1 MCGIIGAISNSNV
14 VPTLVNS
21 MRLMEYRGYD
31 SSGIAVINPEGDLDR
46 RRCVGKVEKLA
57 ESLSNGSQL
66 SGSIGIGHTRW
77 ATHGAAEERN
87 AHPIACRDEI
97 AVVCNGI
104 IENYEVLKDQH
115 LIDGV
120 VYDSETDTEVIV
132 HEILDGINS
141 GLDLHAAVSGTVAK
155 LEGSF
160 AFAALSVADPE
171 KIVVAKRG
179 SPLLIGLGNDEV
191 FIASDAIALA
201 KIAKTIIVLEN
212 GETAVVSKNSGPVI
226 FDKDGNEVHRIDQL
240 IPIRA
245 ELIDLAHHSHY
256 MHKEIFEQGSV
267 VANTL
272 SERITDDRINEI
284 ATFGD
289 IAPAIFKKV
298 RAVRILACGTSY
310 YAGMI
315 GKIWL
320 ESLNIPCEA
329 EIASEFR
336 YRKPFVPDE
345 CLVVLLSQ
353 SGETADTLAA
363 QEHAANLGY
372 KYSLSICNSPAS
384 SLTRVTDLV
393 LHTKAGPEISVAST
407 KAFTAQLVS
416 LMLLT
421 IALAKRRGFTA
432 EQEAEIV
439 HELRALPAR
448 IEAVLQM
455 DSQIARLAENFANKD
470 HVLLLG
476 RGTHFPI
483 ALEGALKLKEISY
496 IHADAYPAGELKHGP
511 LALIDEKMPTIA
523 VAPNNHLLSKLKSNI
538 QEVRARGGKLYVFTD
553 SGTEMKSDEL
563 IEVFEVV
570 RAGPYT
576 SPIVHAIAL
585 QLLAYHVAIIKGT
598 DVDNPRN
605 LAKSVTVE

>member
-1 MCGIIGAISNSNV
+1 MCGIIGAVSNSNV

-66 SGSIGIGHTRW
+66 SGLIGIGHTRW

-87 AHPIACRDEI
+87 AHPIACCDEI

-120 VYDSETDTEVIV
+120 VYDSDTDTEVIV
-132 HEILDGINS
+132 HEILGGINS

-179 SPLLIGLGNDEV
+179 SPLLIGLGNEEV

-212 GETAVVSKNSGPVI
+212 GETAVVSRNSGPVI
-226 FDKDGNEVHRIDQL
+226 FDKDGNEVHRMDQS

-272 SERITDDRINEI
+272 SERIADDRINEI

-289 IAPAIFKKV
+289 IAPAIFEKV

-421 IALAKRRGFTA
+421 IALARRRGFTA

-470 HVLLLG
+470 HVLLVG

-511 LALIDEKMPTIA
+511 LALIDKKMPTIA

>member
-46 RRCVGKVEKLA
+46 RRCVGKVERLA

-104 IENYEVLKDQH
+104 IENYEELKDQH
-115 LIDGV
+115 MIDGV

-132 HEILDGINS
+132 HEVLGGINS
-141 GLDLHAAVSGTVAK
+141 GLDLHAAVSDTVAK

-212 GETAVVSKNSGPVI
+212 GETAVVSKNSGPII
-226 FDKDGNEVHRIDQL
+226 FDKDGKEVHRLDQL

-272 SERITDDRINEI
+272 SERITEDQINEI
-284 ATFGD
+284 ATFGE
-289 IAPAIFKKV
+289 IAPAIFDKV
-298 RAVRILACGTSY
+298 KAVRILACGTSY

-320 ESLNIPCEA
+320 ESLGIPCET

-384 SLTRVTDLV
+384 SLTRATDLV

-421 IALAKRRGFTA
+421 IVLARRRGFTA
-432 EQEAEIV
+432 EQEAEVI

-448 IEAVLQM
+448 IEAMLQM
-455 DSQIARLAENFANKD
+455 DGQIARLAENFANKN

-483 ALEGALKLKEISY
+483 ALEGALKLKELSY

-576 SPIVHAIAL
+576 SPIIHTIAL

>member
-87 AHPIACRDEI
+87 AHPIACRNEI

-104 IENYEVLKDQH
+104 IENYEELKDQH

-132 HEILDGINS
+132 HEILSSINS
-141 GLDLHAAVSGTVAK
+141 GLDLHTAVSDTVEK

-212 GETAVVSKNSGPVI
+212 GETAVVSRDSGPII
-226 FDKDGNEVHRIDQL
+226 FDKDGKEVHRLDQL

-289 IAPAIFKKV
+289 MAPAIFEKV

-432 EQEAEIV
+432 EQEAEII

-455 DSQIARLAENFANKD
+455 DNQIARLAENFANKD

-476 RGTHFPI
+476 RGTHYPI
-483 ALEGALKLKEISY
+483 ALEGALKLKELSY

-576 SPIVHAIAL
+576 SPIIHAIAL

>member
-104 IENYEVLKDQH
+104 IENYEELKDKH
-115 LIDGV
+115 LIDGA

-132 HEILDGINS
+132 HEILGGINN
-141 GLDLHAAVSGTVAK
+141 GLNLHAAVSDTVAK

-212 GETAVVSKNSGPVI
+212 GETAVVSRDSGPVI
-226 FDKDGNEVHRIDQL
+226 FDKDGKEVHRLDQL

-272 SERITDDRINEI
+272 SERIADDRINEI
-284 ATFGD
+284 ATFGET
-289 IAPAIFKKV
+289 APAIFEKV

-320 ESLNIPCEA
+320 ESLDIPCEA

-363 QEHAANLGY
+363 QEHAANLGH

-421 IALAKRRGFTA
+421 IALARRRGFTS

-483 ALEGALKLKEISY
+483 ALEGALKLKELSY

-576 SPIVHAIAL
+576 SPIIHAIAL

>member
-104 IENYEVLKDQH
+104 IENYEELKDQH

-132 HEILDGINS
+132 HEILGGINS

-212 GETAVVSKNSGPVI
+212 GETAVVSRTSGPVI
-226 FDKDGNEVHRIDQL
+226 FDKDGNEVHRVDQL

-421 IALAKRRGFTA
+421 IALARRRGFTA

>member
-1 MCGIIGAISNSNV
+1 MCGIIGVISQRNV
-14 VPTLVNS
+14 VPILVNS

-31 SSGIAVINPEGDLDR
+31 SSGIAVINSDGELDR
-46 RRCVGKVEKLA
+46 RRCVGKVEVLA
-57 ESLSNGSQL
+57 EELNNGSQL
-66 SGSIGIGHTRW
+66 DGTIGIGHTRW
-77 ATHGAAEERN
+77 ATHGAAIEIN
-87 AHPIACRDEI
+87 AHPIVCRNEI

-104 IENYEVLKDQH
+104 IENYEALRDQH
-115 LIDGV
+115 LAEGE

-132 HEILDGINS
+132 HEIVRGISRGFNLS
-141 GLDLHAAVSGTVAK
+141 DAVRQTVSK

-160 AFAALSVADPE
+160 AFAALSIKDSQ
-171 KIVVAKRG
+171 KIVAAKRG
-179 SPLLIGLGNDEV
+179 SPLLIGLGENEV
-191 FIASDAIALA
+191 FVASDAIALA
-201 KIAKTIIVLEN
+201 RIAKSIIVLEN
-212 GETAVVSKNSGPVI
+212 GDIAEISNHAEPIIVDESGEAVT
-226 FDKDGNEVHRIDQL
+226 RADQT
-240 IPIRA
+240 IPIRP

-256 MHKEIFEQGSV
+256 MQKEIFEQGSV

-272 SERITDDRINEI
+272 ESRITNDRLDEV
-284 ATFGD
+284 AAFGES
-289 IAPAIFKKV
+289 AVAIFDEVK
-298 RAVRILACGTSY
+298 AVRILACGTSY

-336 YRKPFVPDE
+336 YRKPYVPDN

-363 QEHAANLGY
+363 QAQAAELGY
-372 KYSLSICNSPAS
+372 QYSLAICNSPAS

-421 IALAKRRGFTA
+421 IALANRRGFTE

-455 DSQIARLAENFANKD
+455 DKEIARLAENFADKN

-476 RGTHFPI
+476 RGTHYPI

-511 LALIDEKMPTIA
+511 LALIDANMPTIA
-523 VAPNNHLLSKLKSNI
+523 VAPNNHLLSKLKANI

-553 SGTEMKSDEL
+553 SGTQFKSDEL
-563 IEVFEVV
+563 IQVLEVIQ
-570 RAGPYT
+570 AGPYT
-576 SPIVHAIAL
+576 APIIHAIAL
-585 QLLAYHVAIIKGT
+585 QLLAYHVAVIKGT
-598 DVDNPRN
+598 DIDNPRN

>member
-1 MCGIIGAISNSNV
+1 MCGIIGAISNSDV

-31 SSGIAVINPEGDLDR
+31 SSGIAVINPQGELNR
-46 RRCVGKVEKLA
+46 QRCVGKVEKLA
-57 ESLSNGSQL
+57 DALSNGSQL
-66 SGSIGIGHTRW
+66 NGSIGIGHTRW
-77 ATHGAAEERN
+77 ATHGAAVEKN
-87 AHPIACRDEI
+87 AHPIACKDQI

-104 IENYEVLKDQH
+104 IENYEDLKAQH
-115 LIDGV
+115 LTEGA
-120 VYDSETDTEVIV
+120 VYDSDTDTEVIV
-132 HEILDGINS
+132 HEILS
-141 GLDLHAAVSGTVAK
+141 GLNNGFNLQAAVRATVAK
-155 LEGSF
+155 LMGSF

-171 KIVVAKRG
+171 QIVVAKRG
-179 SPLLIGLGNDEV
+179 SPLLIGLGEDEIFV
-191 FIASDAIALA
+191 ASDAIALA

-212 GETAVVSKNSGPVI
+212 GEIAVISKNSVPRI
-226 FDKDGNEVHRIDQL
+226 YAEDGREVQRMDQS

-245 ELIDLAHHSHY
+245 ELIDLGHYSHY
-256 MHKEIFEQGSV
+256 MQKEIFEQGSV

-272 SERITDDRINEI
+272 SERISDDRVDET
-284 ATFGD
+284 AAFGEE
-289 IAPAIFKKV
+289 APAIFDKV

-315 GKIWL
+315 GRIWL
-320 ESLNIPCEA
+320 ESLGIPCEA

-336 YRKPFVPDE
+336 YRKPFVPDD
-345 CLVVLLSQ
+345 CLAVFLSQ

-363 QEHAANLGY
+363 QEQAAKLGY
-372 KYSLSICNSPAS
+372 AYSLAICNSPAS
-384 SLTRVTDLV
+384 SLTRATDLV

-421 IALAKRRGFTA
+421 VAMAKRRGFSQ

-439 HELRALPAR
+439 QELRALPAR

-455 DSQIARLAENFANKD
+455 DTAIARLAEDFAEKD

-476 RGTHFPI
+476 RGTHYPI
-483 ALEGALKLKEISY
+483 ALEGALKLKELSY

-511 LALIDEKMPTIA
+511 LALIDSRMPTIA
-523 VAPNNHLLSKLKSNI
+523 VAPNDHLLSKLKANI
-538 QEVRARGGKLYVFTD
+538 QEVKARGGRLYVFAD
-553 SGTEMKSDEL
+553 SGTEISNDEL

-570 RAGPYT
+570 RSGLYT
-576 SPIVHAIAL
+576 SPIVHVIAL

>member
-104 IENYEVLKDQH
+104 IENYEELKDQH

-132 HEILDGINS
+132 HEILGGINS

-212 GETAVVSKNSGPVI
+212 GETAVVSRNSGPVI
-226 FDKDGNEVHRIDQL
+226 FDKDGKEVHRLDQL

-272 SERITDDRINEI
+272 SERITDDQINEI

-289 IAPAIFKKV
+289 IAPAIFEKV

-320 ESLNIPCEA
+320 EALDIPCEA

-363 QEHAANLGY
+363 QEHAKNLGY

-421 IALAKRRGFTA
+421 IALARRRGFTA

-483 ALEGALKLKEISY
+483 ALEGALKLKELSY
-496 IHADAYPAGELKHGP
+496 IHADAYPAGELKLGP

-576 SPIVHAIAL
+576 SPIIHAIAL

>member
-115 LIDGV
+115 QTDGV

-132 HEILDGINS
+132 HEILGGINS

-212 GETAVVSKNSGPVI
+212 GETAVVSRTSGPVI
-226 FDKDGNEVHRIDQL
+226 FDKDGNEVHRVDQL

-289 IAPAIFKKV
+289 MAPAIFEKV

>member
-57 ESLSNGSQL
+57 ESLSNGSQM

-87 AHPIACRDEI
+87 AHPIACKDEI

-104 IENYEVLKDQH
+104 IENYEELKDQH

-132 HEILDGINS
+132 HEILGGINS
-141 GLDLHAAVSGTVAK
+141 GLDLHAAVSGTVEK

-179 SPLLIGLGNDEV
+179 SPLLIGFGNDEV

-212 GETAVVSKNSGPVI
+212 GETAVVSRNSGPVI
-226 FDKDGNEVHRIDQL
+226 FDKDGKEVHRLDQL
-240 IPIRA
+240 IPVRA

-272 SERITDDRINEI
+272 SERITDDQINEI

-289 IAPAIFKKV
+289 IAPAIFEKV

-320 ESLNIPCEA
+320 ESINIPCEA

-372 KYSLSICNSPAS
+372 KYSLSICNSPVS
-384 SLTRVTDLV
+384 SLTRVTNLV

-421 IALAKRRGFTA
+421 IALARRRGFTA
-432 EQEAEIV
+432 EQEAEVV

-483 ALEGALKLKEISY
+483 ALEGALKLKELSY

-511 LALIDEKMPTIA
+511 LALIDDKMPTIA

-576 SPIVHAIAL
+576 SPIIHAIAL

>member
-31 SSGIAVINPEGDLDR
+31 SSGIAIINPEGDLDR

-104 IENYEVLKDQH
+104 IENYELLKDQH

-132 HEILDGINS
+132 HEILGGINS

-160 AFAALSVADPE
+160 AFAALSVTDPE

-212 GETAVVSKNSGPVI
+212 GETAVVSRDSGPVI
-226 FDKDGNEVHRIDQL
+226 FDKDGKEVHRLDQL

-272 SERITDDRINEI
+272 SERIADDRINEI
-284 ATFGD
+284 ATFGET
-289 IAPAIFKKV
+289 APAIFEKV

-421 IALAKRRGFTA
+421 IALARRRGFTSG
-432 EQEAEIV
+432 QEAEIV

-455 DSQIARLAENFANKD
+455 DNQIARLAENFANKD

-483 ALEGALKLKEISY
+483 ALEGALKLKELSY

-576 SPIVHAIAL
+576 SPIIHAIAL

>member
-104 IENYEVLKDQH
+104 IENYEELKDQH

-132 HEILDGINS
+132 HEILSSINS
-141 GLDLHAAVSGTVAK
+141 GLDLHTAVSDTVEK

-212 GETAVVSKNSGPVI
+212 GETAVVSRDSGPII
-226 FDKDGNEVHRIDQL
+226 FDKDGKEVHRLDQL

-289 IAPAIFKKV
+289 MAPAIFEKV

-336 YRKPFVPDE
+336 YRKPSVPDD

-421 IALAKRRGFTA
+421 IALARRRGFTA
-432 EQEAEIV
+432 EQEAEII

-455 DSQIARLAENFANKD
+455 DSQITRLAENFANKD

-476 RGTHFPI
+476 RGTHYPI
-483 ALEGALKLKEISY
+483 ALEGALKLKELSY

-576 SPIVHAIAL
+576 SPIIHAIAL

>member
-1 MCGIIGAISNSNV
+1 MCGIIGAISQRNV
-14 VPTLVNS
+14 VPTLISS

-31 SSGIAVINPEGDLDR
+31 SSGIAVINSDGELDR
-46 RRCVGKVEKLA
+46 IRCVGKVEALA
-57 ESLSNGSQL
+57 RQLDNGNRL
-66 SGSIGIGHTRW
+66 NGSIGIGHTRW
-77 ATHGAAEERN
+77 ATHGAAVEVN
-87 AHPIACRDEI
+87 AHPIVCRNEI

-104 IENYEVLKDQH
+104 IENYESLRDLH
-115 LIDGV
+115 LEEGD

-132 HEILDGINS
+132 HEIVRGISS
-141 GLDLHAAVSGTVAK
+141 GLGLSDAVRLTVSR
-155 LEGSF
+155 LTGSF
-160 AFAALSVADPE
+160 AFAALSINDPQNIVA
-171 KIVVAKRG
+171 AKRG
-179 SPLLIGLGNDEV
+179 SPLLIGLGENETFV
-191 FIASDAIALA
+191 ASDAIALA
-201 KIAKTIIVLEN
+201 RIAKSIIVLEN
-212 GETAVVSKNSGPVI
+212 GDIAQISDGSDPIIINETGETVTRAN
-226 FDKDGNEVHRIDQL
+226 QT
-240 IPIRA
+240 IPIRP

-256 MHKEIFEQGSV
+256 MQKEIFEQGSV
-267 VANTL
+267 IANTL
-272 SERITDDRINEI
+272 EYRITNNRIDEV
-284 ATFGD
+284 AAFGEN
-289 IAPAIFKKV
+289 APAVFDDV
-298 RAVRILACGTSY
+298 ESVRILACGTSY

-336 YRKPFVPDE
+336 YRQPYVPDK

-363 QEHAANLGY
+363 QAQAAELGY
-372 KYSLSICNSPAS
+372 RYSLAVCNSPAS
-384 SLTRVTDLV
+384 SLTRATDLV

-416 LMLLT
+416 LVLLT
-421 IALAKRRGFTA
+421 VALANRRGFTE

-455 DSQIARLAENFANKD
+455 EKAIAKLAEDFADKD

-476 RGTHFPI
+476 RGTHYPI

-511 LALIDEKMPTIA
+511 LALIDAKMPTIA
-523 VAPNNHLLSKLKSNI
+523 VAPNNHLLSKLKANI
-538 QEVRARGGKLYVFTD
+538 QEVRARGGRLYVFTD
-553 SGTEMKSDEL
+553 SGTEFRSDEL
-563 IEVFEVV
+563 IQVFEFVK
-570 RAGPYT
+570 AGPYT
-576 SPIVHAIAL
+576 SPIIHAIAL
-585 QLLAYHVAIIKGT
+585 QLLAYHVAVIKGT
-598 DVDNPRN
+598 DIDNPRN

>member
-1 MCGIIGAISNSNV
+1 MCGIIGAVSNSNV

-132 HEILDGINS
+132 HEILGGINS
-141 GLDLHAAVSGTVAK
+141 GLDLHAAVSDTVAK

-212 GETAVVSKNSGPVI
+212 GETAVVSRDSGPVI
-226 FDKDGNEVHRIDQL
+226 FDNNGKEVHRLDQL

-289 IAPAIFKKV
+289 IAPAIFEKV
-298 RAVRILACGTSY
+298 KAVRILACGTSY

-421 IALAKRRGFTA
+421 VALARRRGFTA
-432 EQEAEIV
+432 EQEAELI

-455 DSQIARLAENFANKD
+455 DSQIAKLAENFANKD

-483 ALEGALKLKEISY
+483 ALEGALKLKELSY

-576 SPIVHAIAL
+576 SPIIHAIAL

>member
-115 LIDGV
+115 QTDGV

-132 HEILDGINS
+132 HEILGGINS

-212 GETAVVSKNSGPVI
+212 GETAVVSRTSGPVI
-226 FDKDGNEVHRIDQL
+226 FDKDGNEVHRVDQL

-289 IAPAIFKKV
+289 MAPAIFEKV

-421 IALAKRRGFTA
+421 IALARRRGFTA

-470 HVLLLG
+470 HVLLVG

>member
-57 ESLSNGSQL
+57 EALSNGSQL

-104 IENYEVLKDQH
+104 IENYEELKDQH

-132 HEILDGINS
+132 HEILSSINS
-141 GLDLHAAVSGTVAK
+141 GLDLHAAVSDTVEK

-212 GETAVVSKNSGPVI
+212 GETAVVSRDSGPII
-226 FDKDGNEVHRIDQL
+226 FDKDGKEVHRLDQL

-289 IAPAIFKKV
+289 MAPAIFEKV
-298 RAVRILACGTSY
+298 RAIRILACGTSY

-320 ESLNIPCEA
+320 ESLGVPCEA

-421 IALAKRRGFTA
+421 IALARRRGFTA
-432 EQEAEIV
+432 EQETEII

-455 DSQIARLAENFANKD
+455 DSQIAKLAENFANKD

-483 ALEGALKLKEISY
+483 ALEGALKLKELSY

-576 SPIVHAIAL
+576 SPIIHAIAL

>member
-87 AHPIACRDEI
+87 AHPIACRNEI

-104 IENYEVLKDQH
+104 IENYEELKDQH

-132 HEILDGINS
+132 HEILSSINS
-141 GLDLHAAVSGTVAK
+141 GLDLHTAVSDTVEK

-212 GETAVVSKNSGPVI
+212 GETAVVSRDSGPII
-226 FDKDGNEVHRIDQL
+226 FDKDGKEVHRLDQL

-289 IAPAIFKKV
+289 MAPAIFEKV

-432 EQEAEIV
+432 EQEAEII

-455 DSQIARLAENFANKD
+455 DNQIARLAENFANKD

-483 ALEGALKLKEISY
+483 ALEGALKLKELSY

-553 SGTEMKSDEL
+553 SGTEMKSDEM

-576 SPIVHAIAL
+576 SPIIHAIAL

>member
-31 SSGIAVINPEGDLDR
+31 SSGIAIINPEGDLDR

-57 ESLSNGSQL
+57 ESISNGSQL

-104 IENYEVLKDQH
+104 IENYEILKDQH
-115 LIDGV
+115 LFDGV

-132 HEILDGINS
+132 HEILGGINS

-160 AFAALSVADPE
+160 AFAALSVTDPE

-212 GETAVVSKNSGPVI
+212 GETAVVSRDSGPVI
-226 FDKDGNEVHRIDQL
+226 FDKDGKEVHRLDQL

-272 SERITDDRINEI
+272 SERIADDRINEI
-284 ATFGD
+284 ATFGET
-289 IAPAIFKKV
+289 APAIFDKV

-372 KYSLSICNSPAS
+372 KHSLSICNSPAS

-421 IALAKRRGFTA
+421 IALARRRGFTA

-483 ALEGALKLKEISY
+483 ALEGALKLKELSY

-576 SPIVHAIAL
+576 SPIIHAIAL
-585 QLLAYHVAIIKGT
+585 QLLAYYVAIIKGT

>member
-1 MCGIIGAISNSNV
+1 MCGIIGAISQQNV
-14 VPTLVNS
+14 VPILVNS

-31 SSGIAVINPEGDLDR
+31 SSGIAVINSDGELDR
-46 RRCVGKVEKLA
+46 RRCVGKVEVLA
-57 ESLSNGSQL
+57 EELTNGSQL
-66 SGSIGIGHTRW
+66 SGTIGIGHTRW
-77 ATHGAAEERN
+77 ATHGAAIEIN
-87 AHPIACRDEI
+87 AHPIVCCNQI

-104 IENYEVLKDQH
+104 IENYEDLRDQH
-115 LIDGV
+115 LEDGE

-132 HEILDGINS
+132 HEIVRGIGA
-141 GLDLHAAVSGTVAK
+141 GLDLSDAVKQTVAR
-155 LEGSF
+155 LTGSF
-160 AFAALSVADPE
+160 AFAALSIDDPQ
-171 KIVVAKRG
+171 KIVVSKRG
-179 SPLLIGLGNDEV
+179 SPLLIGLGDNEIFV
-191 FIASDAIALA
+191 ASDAIALA
-201 KIAKTIIVLEN
+201 RIAKSIIVLEN
-212 GETAVVSKNSGPVI
+212 GDIAEISNGADPIIVDESGKAVT
-226 FDKDGNEVHRIDQL
+226 RADQT
-240 IPIRA
+240 IPIRP

-256 MHKEIFEQGSV
+256 MQKEIFEQGSV

-272 SERITDDRINEI
+272 ESRITNDRMDEV
-284 ATFGD
+284 ASFGAD
-289 IAPAIFKKV
+289 APAIFDETK
-298 RAVRILACGTSY
+298 AVRILACGTSY

-336 YRKPFVPDE
+336 YRKPCVPDQ

-363 QEHAANLGY
+363 QAQAAELGY
-372 KYSLSICNSPAS
+372 QHSLAICNSPAS
-384 SLTRVTDLV
+384 SLTRATDLV

-416 LMLLT
+416 LLLLT
-421 IALAKRRGFTA
+421 IALANRRGFTEA
-432 EQEAEIV
+432 QEAEII

-455 DSQIARLAENFANKD
+455 DKEIAKLAENFADKD

-476 RGTHFPI
+476 RGTHYPI

-511 LALIDEKMPTIA
+511 LALIDAKMPTIA
-523 VAPNNHLLSKLKSNI
+523 VAPNNHLLSKLKANI
-538 QEVRARGGKLYVFTD
+538 QEVRARGGRLYVFTD
-553 SGTEMKSDEL
+553 SGTEIRSDEL
-563 IEVFEVV
+563 IQVFEVV

-576 SPIVHAIAL
+576 SPIIHAIAL
-585 QLLAYHVAIIKGT
+585 QLLAYHVAVIKGT
-598 DVDNPRN
+598 DIDNPRN

>member
-1 MCGIIGAISNSNV
+1 MCGIIGAISQQNV
-14 VPTLVNS
+14 VPILVNS

-31 SSGIAVINPEGDLDR
+31 SSGIAVINSDGELDR
-46 RRCVGKVEKLA
+46 RRCVGKVEVLA
-57 ESLSNGSQL
+57 EELNNGSQL
-66 SGSIGIGHTRW
+66 NGTIGIGHTRW
-77 ATHGAAEERN
+77 ATHGAAIEIN
-87 AHPIACRDEI
+87 AHPIVCRNQI

-104 IENYEVLKDQH
+104 IENYEDLRDQH
-115 LIDGV
+115 LEDGE

-132 HEILDGINS
+132 HEIVRGIGA
-141 GLDLHAAVSGTVAK
+141 GLDLSDAVKQTVAR
-155 LEGSF
+155 LTGSF
-160 AFAALSVADPE
+160 AFAALSIDDPQ
-171 KIVVAKRG
+171 KIVVSKRG
-179 SPLLIGLGNDEV
+179 SPLLIGLGDNEIFV
-191 FIASDAIALA
+191 ASDAIALA
-201 KIAKTIIVLEN
+201 RIAKSIIVLEN
-212 GETAVVSKNSGPVI
+212 GDIAEISNGADPIIVDENGKTVTRA
-226 FDKDGNEVHRIDQL
+226 DQT
-240 IPIRA
+240 IPIRP

-256 MHKEIFEQGSV
+256 MQKEIFEQGSV

-272 SERITDDRINEI
+272 ESRITNDRMDEV
-284 ATFGD
+284 AAFGAN
-289 IAPAIFKKV
+289 APAIFDGTK
-298 RAVRILACGTSY
+298 AVRILACGTSY

-336 YRKPFVPDE
+336 YRKPCVPDQ

-363 QEHAANLGY
+363 QAQAAVLGY
-372 KYSLSICNSPAS
+372 QHSLAICNSPAS
-384 SLTRVTDLV
+384 SLTRATDLV

-416 LMLLT
+416 LLLLT
-421 IALAKRRGFTA
+421 IALANRRGFTEA
-432 EQEAEIV
+432 QEAEII

-455 DSQIARLAENFANKD
+455 DKEIAKLAENFADKD

-476 RGTHFPI
+476 RGTHYPI

-511 LALIDEKMPTIA
+511 LALIDAKMPTIA
-523 VAPNNHLLSKLKSNI
+523 VAPNNHLLSKLKANI
-538 QEVRARGGKLYVFTD
+538 QEVRARGGRLYVFTD
-553 SGTEMKSDEL
+553 SGTEIRSDEL
-563 IEVFEVV
+563 IQVFEVV

-576 SPIVHAIAL
+576 SPIIHAIAL
-585 QLLAYHVAIIKGT
+585 QLLAYHVAVIKGT
-598 DVDNPRN
+598 DIDNPRN

>member
-31 SSGIAVINPEGDLDR
+31 SSGIAIINPEGDLDR

-57 ESLSNGSQL
+57 ESISNGSQL

-104 IENYEVLKDQH
+104 IENYEILKDQH

-132 HEILDGINS
+132 HEILGGINS

-160 AFAALSVADPE
+160 AFAALSVTDPE

-212 GETAVVSKNSGPVI
+212 GETAVVSRDSGPVI
-226 FDKDGNEVHRIDQL
+226 FDKDGKEVHRLDQL

-272 SERITDDRINEI
+272 SERIADDRINEI
-284 ATFGD
+284 ATFGET
-289 IAPAIFKKV
+289 APAIFEKV

-372 KYSLSICNSPAS
+372 KHSLSICNSPAS

-421 IALAKRRGFTA
+421 IALARRRGFTSG
-432 EQEAEIV
+432 QEAEIV

-483 ALEGALKLKEISY
+483 ALEGALKLKELSY

-576 SPIVHAIAL
+576 SPIIHAIAL

>member
-104 IENYEVLKDQH
+104 IENYEELKDQH
-115 LIDGV
+115 LVDGII
-120 VYDSETDTEVIV
+120 YDSETDTEVIV
-132 HEILDGINS
+132 HEILGGINS

-212 GETAVVSKNSGPVI
+212 GETAVVSRDSGPVI
-226 FDKDGNEVHRIDQL
+226 FDKDGKEVHRLDQL

-272 SERITDDRINEI
+272 SERITDDQINEI

-289 IAPAIFKKV
+289 IAPAIFEKV

-320 ESLNIPCEA
+320 EALDIPCEA

-363 QEHAANLGY
+363 QEHAENLGY

-421 IALAKRRGFTA
+421 IALARRRGFTD

-483 ALEGALKLKEISY
+483 ALEGALKLKELSY

-538 QEVRARGGKLYVFTD
+538 QEVKARGGKLYVFTD

-576 SPIVHAIAL
+576 SPIIHAIAL